1 MRLRCGVGADEGA
14 NINKENYFFFLFF
27 SELNLFFGVEGTSF
41 SFFFFLFLTT
51 HKLIPASCRFTLKH
65 EVVCWCKG
73 KAIPLLVAMEA
84 GAL

>member
-27 SELNLFFGVEGTSF
+27 SELNLFFGGGLLF
-41 SFFFFLFLTT
+41 LFLSFFFLTT